1 MQQFKHPQSQVT
13 YKEPLIFLYEIK
25 IYVFLLLKHLNWK
38 SWIFRTETETE
49 LKHNDTLL
57 TICNIFFVLF
67 YIFIFKFQI
76 FKVPALLSST
86 VHTLGMSATKFKLIQ
101 LQTKTIFCVF
111 FIRVKLRRGDVSQPH
126 LQCCLHLLMDVIDI
140 VNQRL
145 SFHFSCSIFFFL
157 QIVLVTSS
165 CGAGRKVIRN
175 FGGGRVWGI
184 SVEDPCFPLCYS
196 HSDLS
201 GIKETHNCTP
211 YAKWGVGS
219 LKASSGGIFYSIL
232 VLTAGGVNTSI
243 IVHGLYT
250 C

>member
-38 SWIFRTETETE
+38 SWIFRTETE

-101 LQTKTIFCVF
+101 LQTKTIF
-111 FIRVKLRRGDVSQPH
+111 
-126 LQCCLHLLMDVIDI
+126 
-140 VNQRL
+140 
-145 SFHFSCSIFFFL
+145 
-157 QIVLVTSS
+157 
-165 CGAGRKVIRN
+165 
-175 FGGGRVWGI
+175 
-184 SVEDPCFPLCYS
+184 LC
-196 HSDLS
+196 
-201 GIKETHNCTP
+201 
-211 YAKWGVGS
+211 
-219 LKASSGGIFYSIL
+219 IFYQGEIEE
-232 VLTAGGVNTSI
+232 GGCLPAPSSMLSPFVN
-243 IVHGLYT
+243 GLNW
-250 C
+250 